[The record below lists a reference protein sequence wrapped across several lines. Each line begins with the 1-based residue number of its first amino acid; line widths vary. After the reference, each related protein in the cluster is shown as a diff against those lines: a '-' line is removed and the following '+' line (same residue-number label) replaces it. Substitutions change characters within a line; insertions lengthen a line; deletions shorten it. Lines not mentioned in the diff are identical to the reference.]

1 MIRCKTLFQINN
13 NESAFVLVKSSKFKL
28 SPIIKFISSNSYNHT
43 SNLFECRKKC
53 MYLETRVHF
62 ILFFY
67 FLFFKN
73 EMRVH
78 CDCGGEQTKKINM
91 Q

>member
-1 MIRCKTLFQINN
+1 MIRCETLFQINN

-28 SPIIKFISSNSYNHT
+28 SPIIKFISSNSYNHI

>member
-43 SNLFECRKKC
+43 SNLFECKKKC
-53 MYLETRVHF
+53 MYLEMRVHF
-62 ILFFY
+62 IIIF
-67 FLFFKN
+67 FLFF
-73 EMRVH
+73 
-78 CDCGGEQTKKINM
+78 IF
-91 Q
+91 